1 MCRFGMVVVPN
12 LSLSVVAKGV
22 IITGLLVLV
31 FVVKTNAAALMQVD
45 MELV

>member
-1 MCRFGMVVVPN
+1 MVVVLN

-22 IITGLLVLV
+22 IITGLLVLAIV
-31 FVVKTNAAALMQVD
+31 DRINAATLMRVE

>member
-1 MCRFGMVVVPN
+1 MVVVLN
-12 LSLSVVAKGV
+12 LSLFVVAKGV

-31 FVVKTNAAALMQVD
+31 IVVKTNAATLMQVD

>member
-1 MCRFGMVVVPN
+1 MVVVLN

-22 IITGLLVLV
+22 IITGLLALAIVDRI
-31 FVVKTNAAALMQVD
+31 NAVTLMRVE